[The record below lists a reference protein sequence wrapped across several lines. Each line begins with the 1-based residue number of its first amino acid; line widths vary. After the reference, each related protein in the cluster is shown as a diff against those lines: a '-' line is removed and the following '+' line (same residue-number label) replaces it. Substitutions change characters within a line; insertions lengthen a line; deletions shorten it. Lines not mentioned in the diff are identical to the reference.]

1 MKVRELMSR
10 PVQTC
15 RSNEPLSAAAQKMWD
30 ADIGAVA
37 VVDDKDRVVGMV
49 TDRDLCMAAYTQGR
63 PLHEIVLAQT
73 MSSHLVSC
81 GPEDSLGDALTLM
94 KKHQIRRLP
103 VLDGE
108 RHVVGIISLSDLI
121 RWPERPSSRGEADV
135 IDTVA
140 AVSQPRRSVALVS
153 AA

>member
-1 MKVRELMSR
+1 MKVRDMMSR

-15 RSNEPLSAAAQKMWD
+15 RSNESLNQAAQKMWD

-63 PLHEIVLAQT
+63 PLSEIVIAQI
-73 MSSHLVSC
+73 MSRHLVAC
-81 GPEDSLGDALTLM
+81 GPDDSIGDALRLM
-94 KKHQIRRLP
+94 KMHQIRRLP
-103 VLDGE
+103 VLDAA
-108 RHVVGIISLSDLI
+108 RHAVGMVSLSDLV
-121 RWPERPSSRGEADV
+121 RWPERPSRGEGELLDALAV
-135 IDTVA
+135 
-140 AVSQPRRSVALVS
+140 VSQPRRPVALVS